1 MGFVDNGQ
9 DIRPNPEIKFTNKQK
24 ECIDFDSNHDLL
36 VQGIA
41 GSGKSLVLVYRAL
54 GTFAKEYMEG
64 RQPTIAILTFA
75 NSLKNYTQEV
85 IDQYPDIVHH
95 ITVDTVDS
103 LMARLYFKV
112 FHRGRNIRLSYYGK
126 EDALKSI
133 LEEVTK
139 NKDKETP
146 NRFLKTNMRDFLS
159 DELRWIK
166 QRSNHLQQFD
176 DYAKATRY
184 GRGTAIRPTQKDRA
198 VIWDIY
204 ERYYDEVRRKGYYE
218 SEDAFAEMAD
228 KLDMVPDSMKFDYVF
243 VDECQDLG
251 LTKLRV
257 AKGIARKSITLAA
270 DLAQMIYHVGFS
282 WAEIGINIKG
292 QASKKLYGTFRNT
305 KQIMM
310 LSDSV
315 KQKNHALTEDM
326 RVTEVPDR
334 EGPKPQLY
342 YVESEMEEYSH
353 IAEIIKAE
361 RQKNTGF
368 TIAVIVRSKRDLE
381 KIEKGLR
388 SRGITDYQ
396 KFRDPDFKMLKPGVK
411 LITYHSSKGL
421 EFDEVLLPF
430 LDEGILPYIPKH
442 ADEDQAANIMDE
454 SRSLLYVGMTRAK
467 FMLFMFSK
475 VDKASPLISDF
486 DKRYYTIG

>member
-1 MGFVDNGQ
+1 
-9 DIRPNPEIKFTNKQK
+9 
-24 ECIDFDSNHDLL
+24 
-36 VQGIA
+36 
-41 GSGKSLVLVYRAL
+41 
-54 GTFAKEYMEG
+54 
-64 RQPTIAILTFA
+64 
-75 NSLKNYTQEV
+75 
-85 IDQYPDIVHH
+85 
-95 ITVDTVDS
+95 
-103 LMARLYFKV
+103 
-112 FHRGRNIRLSYYGK
+112 
-126 EDALKSI
+126 
-133 LEEVTK
+133 
-139 NKDKETP
+139 
-146 NRFLKTNMRDFLS
+146 MRDFLS

-315 KQKNHALTEDM
+315 KQKNHALTEDVH
-326 RVTEVPDR
+326 VTEVPDR

-342 YVESEMEEYSH
+342 YVESEMEEYSR
-353 IAEIIKAE
+353 ITEIIK
-361 RQKNTGF
+361 
-368 TIAVIVRSKRDLE
+368 
-381 KIEKGLR
+381 
-388 SRGITDYQ
+388 
-396 KFRDPDFKMLKPGVK
+396 
-411 LITYHSSKGL
+411 
-421 EFDEVLLPF
+421 
-430 LDEGILPYIPKH
+430 
-442 ADEDQAANIMDE
+442 
-454 SRSLLYVGMTRAK
+454 
-467 FMLFMFSK
+467 
-475 VDKASPLISDF
+475 
-486 DKRYYTIG
+486 